1 MARMFGLSREV
12 RAVDQ
17 LQRPAVGPAIAVQ
30 PLPPGSPGRA
40 APAQLG
46 IADSDPLTF
55 FVIGDHGGVLAP
67 GPQNAVSYAMQRHQ
81 GPAPAFVYSVGD
93 WVYFGGDEGGWD
105 VQVYE
110 PYGHLDVPLVG
121 IPGNHDDQYG
131 GDPPYDPSRGPL
143 DGWMANMCTPRPEVP
158 PADPQLEYGR
168 HTQTEPWCD
177 WTLELRAVTIIGL
190 YTNVPSGGHLAQS
203 QIDWLT
209 GELGAARSGQ
219 PVIVTLHHPPYSV
232 DAHHGG
238 SEAMGTALDSA
249 FNASGRWPELVLTG
263 HVHDFQSFTRAT
275 PGKTLRYIVIG
286 NSGYH
291 NLHQLA
297 HDTASGMDLGG
308 GVTLEYGDASEYGF
322 LALTARSGKIS
333 GEYVG
338 VNPGTM
344 PDGSDATVTPG
355 KFEF

>member
-1 MARMFGLSREV
+1 MPRTFGLPRRV

-17 LQRPAVGPAIAVQ
+17 LQKPAPAVAVPVQ
-30 PLPPGSPGRA
+30 PLPPGAPGRA
-40 APAQLG
+40 TALQVG
-46 IADSDPLTF
+46 IADSDPITF

-67 GPQNAVSYAMQRHQ
+67 APQNAVSYAMQRWQ
-81 GPAPAFVYSVGD
+81 GPAQAFVYSVGD

-105 VQVYE
+105 TQVYE
-110 PYGHLDVPLVG
+110 AYGHLDVPLVG

-143 DGWMANMCTPRPEVP
+143 DGWMANMCTPKPGVP

-168 HTQTEPWCD
+168 YTQTEPWCD
-177 WTLELRAVTIIGL
+177 WTLELKAVTIIGL
-190 YTNVPSGGHLAQS
+190 YTNVPSGGHLEQS

-209 GELGAARSGQ
+209 GELKAAPPGL
-219 PVIVTLHHPPYSV
+219 PLIITLHHPPYSV

-238 SEAMGTALDSA
+238 SQAMGTALDSA
-249 FNASGRWPELVLTG
+249 FDASGRWPDLVLTG
-263 HVHDFQSFTRAT
+263 HVHDFQCFTRTT
-275 PGKTLRYIVIG
+275 PAKTLRYIVIG

-297 HDTASGMDLGG
+297 PDASPGMDLGG
-308 GVTLEYGDASEYGF
+308 GVTLDYGDASEYGF
-322 LALTARSGKIS
+322 LALTVGDGKLS

-338 VNPGTM
+338 VKPGIM
-344 PDGSDATVTPG
+344 PDGSDAQVTPG
-355 KFEF
+355 KFKF